1 VARRKEAT
9 AHANGHSA
17 NGSARAGKPPKKF
30 RRLRVVAEDTHGY
43 VSGLRDVYLESSYCP
58 MIGFP
63 GAVVEVE
70 LSGPGMDAHLAAD
83 LVRWAERQNLP
94 VVYDPP
100 GNLAEYLKPKANG
113 QRRLFE

>member
-1 VARRKEAT
+1 VARRKEAA
-9 AHANGHSA
+9 AHANGHSANGHSA

-43 VSGLRDVYLESSYCP
+43 VSGLRDVYLESSHCP

-70 LSGPGMDAHLAAD
+70 LSGCLHRGDGGRVLAAGPAGRVD
-83 LVRWAERQNLP
+83 VHPDTPAVRVLP
-94 VVYDPP
+94 
-100 GNLAEYLKPKANG
+100 G
-113 QRRLFE
+113 LFE